1 MASFNE
7 AYAAL
12 DEYRAALSNEMP
24 QGMQSMM
31 AASAAPAPD
40 HPRGAF
46 AAFASPLQNVH
57 ASGVGIRL
65 RAGKAVPGDFV
76 IMKKLDKASPNLSKF
91 CVLGKH
97 IPDVVLSCA
106 KSGDGQKEFF
116 KITFKEV
123 LITSVQLS
131 GSSGSEMM
139 ESVTLSYADME
150 EVYKPQDEKG
160 GMGGDIKFGWN
171 IKSTETR

>member
-1 MASFNE
+1 MSIDSHLKINGIEGEATHKDHKNEIELQSWTWAVSNASSI
-7 AYAAL
+7 A
-12 DEYRAALSNEMP
+12 
-24 QGMQSMM
+24 G
-31 AASAAPAPD
+31 
-40 HPRGAF
+40 GG
-46 AAFASPLQNVH
+46 
-57 ASGVGIRL
+57 SGK
-65 RAGKAVPGDFV
+65 GKAVPGDF
-76 IMKKLDKASPNLSKF
+76 IITKKLDKASPNLSKF

-131 GSSGSEMM
+131 GSAGSEMM
-139 ESVTLSYADME
+139 ESVCLSYADVE

-171 IKSTETR
+171 IKTTETR

>member
-1 MASFNE
+1 MSIDSHLKINGIEGEATHKDHKNE
-7 AYAAL
+7 IEL
-12 DEYRAALSNEMP
+12 MSWSWGLSN
-24 QGMQSMM
+24 
-31 AASAAPAPD
+31 ASSIA
-40 HPRGAF
+40 GGG
-46 AAFASPLQNVH
+46 
-57 ASGVGIRL
+57 SGK
-65 RAGKAVPGDFV
+65 GKAVPGDFV